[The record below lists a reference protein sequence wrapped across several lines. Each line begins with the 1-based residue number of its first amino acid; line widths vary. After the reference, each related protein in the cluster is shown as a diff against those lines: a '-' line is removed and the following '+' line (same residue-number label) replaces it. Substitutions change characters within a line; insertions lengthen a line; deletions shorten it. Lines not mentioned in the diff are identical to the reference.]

1 MNEKVNEA
9 KEKAAE
15 VKAQALN
22 KADELYN
29 KLPLDQINEKLGGK
43 VDVKSK
49 KFKMI
54 AAGVLALIVVLI
66 LVLVLGGG
74 TPSMT
79 QNEMDQAVKMA
90 NAKAIENVV
99 FLKEAD
105 EKEMNG
111 MKGEAFKFEG
121 DVVTKKDKKVKYT
134 IIVIRDGGKS
144 TVFAFPAAMTK

>member
-9 KEKAAE
+9 TKKAAE
-15 VKAQALN
+15 IKDQALN
-22 KADELYN
+22 
-29 KLPLDQINEKLGGK
+29 QINEKLGGK

-66 LVLVLGGG
+66 LVLILGGG
-74 TPSMT
+74 TPTMT
-79 QNEMDQAVKMA
+79 QDEMDQAVKMA

-99 FLKEAD
+99 FLQEAD
-105 EKEMNG
+105 EKE

-121 DVVTKKDKKVKYT
+121 DVITKKDKKVKYI
-134 IIVIRDGGKS
+134 IIVIRNDGKS
-144 TVFAFPAAMTK
+144 KVIAIPAK

>member
-79 QNEMDQAVKMA
+79 QSEMDQAVKMA

-111 MKGEAFKFEG
+111 MKGEAFQFEG
-121 DVVTKKDKKVKYT
+121 DVVTKEDKKVKYS

>member
-74 TPSMT
+74 T
-79 QNEMDQAVKMA
+79 
-90 NAKAIENVV
+90 
-99 FLKEAD
+99 
-105 EKEMNG
+105 
-111 MKGEAFKFEG
+111 
-121 DVVTKKDKKVKYT
+121 
-134 IIVIRDGGKS
+134 IV
-144 TVFAFPAAMTK
+144 

>member
-9 KEKAAE
+9 TKKAAE
-15 VKAQALN
+15 IKDQALN
-22 KADELYN
+22 
-29 KLPLDQINEKLGGK
+29 QINEKLGGK

-54 AAGVLALIVVLI
+54 AAGILAAIVAII
-66 LVLVLGGG
+66 LVLVLCCGG
-74 TPSMT
+74 TPTMT
-79 QNEMDQAVKMA
+79 QDEMDQAMKMA

-99 FLKEAD
+99 FLQEAD
-105 EKEMNG
+105 KKEMNG

-134 IIVIRDGGKS
+134 IIVIRNDGKS
-144 TVFAFPAAMTK
+144 KVIAIPAK

>member
-9 KEKAAE
+9 TKKAAE
-15 VKAQALN
+15 IKDQALN
-22 KADELYN
+22 
-29 KLPLDQINEKLGGK
+29 QINEKLGGK

-66 LVLVLGGG
+66 LVLILGGG
-74 TPSMT
+74 TPTMT
-79 QNEMDQAVKMA
+79 QDEMDQAVKMA

-99 FLKEAD
+99 FLQEAD

-121 DVVTKKDKKVKYT
+121 DVITKKDKKVKYI
-134 IIVIRDGGKS
+134 IIVIRNDGKS
-144 TVFAFPAAMTK
+144 KVIAIPAK